1 VRRPIVIAN
10 WKMHTTRGDAG
21 RLAREI
27 VTALG
32 GFDGAEVVIC
42 PPTTALGAVAD
53 AVAGSAIGLGAQNLH
68 WESQGAFTGEVSAAM
83 LRDAG
88 CGHVIVGHSERRA
101 LFGETDENV
110 ARKTAAALEAGL
122 QPVVCVGET
131 LEQRE
136 AGETETVVRRQVVT
150 ALDGVAEALDR
161 LVVAYEPVWAIG
173 TGRTA
178 TSEQAQQVQRM
189 IRQTLAGIAD
199 EAAAAKVRIQYG
211 GSVKP
216 ANAAELFACAD
227 VDGGLIGGASLE
239 AESFAAIVRASVL
252 E

>member
-1 VRRPIVIAN
+1 MDARIIAS
-10 WKMHTTRGDAG
+10 K
-21 RLAREI
+21 
-27 VTALG
+27 
-32 GFDGAEVVIC
+32 
-42 PPTTALGAVAD
+42 
-53 AVAGSAIGLGAQNLH
+53 
-68 WESQGAFTGEVSAAM
+68 
-83 LRDAG
+83 
-88 CGHVIVGHSERRA
+88 
-101 LFGETDENV
+101 
-110 ARKTAAALEAGL
+110 AAALLERDIL
-122 QPVVCVGET
+122 PIVCVGEA
-131 LEQRE
+131 LEDRE
-136 AGETETVVRRQVVT
+136 AGRTFEVVGQQ
-150 ALDGVAEALDR
+150 LDGSLAEIPDDLAGEI
-161 LVVAYEPVWAIG
+161 VIAYEPVWAIG

>member
-1 VRRPIVIAN
+1 MRRPIVIAN
-10 WKMHTTRGDAG
+10 WKMHTTRDEAD

-27 VTALG
+27 VTALN
-32 GFDGAEVVIC
+32 GFDEAEVVIC
-42 PPTTALGAVAD
+42 PPFTALGAVAG
-53 AVAGSAIGLGAQNLH
+53 AVAGTVVGLGAQDLH
-68 WESQGAFTGEVSAAM
+68 WESQGAFTGEVSASM

-101 LFGETDENV
+101 LFGETDESV
-110 ARKTAAALEAGL
+110 RRKTAAALECGL
-122 QPVVCVGET
+122 QPIVCVGET

-136 AGETETVVRRQVVT
+136 AGETGTVVRRQVAA
-150 ALDGVAEALDR
+150 ALDGVADALDK

-178 TSEQAQQVQRM
+178 TTEQAQQVQRM
-189 IRQTLAGIAD
+189 IRETLATIAD
-199 EAAAAKVRIQYG
+199 EATAARVRIQYG

-239 AESFAAIVRASVL
+239 AGSFTAIVRAVCA
-252 E
+252 